1 MSARYWSKTCEAA
14 LAQEGTKHNET
25 ILLGTHGFTVACF
38 IIGTAFTGYWVLR
51 WTIIKLSDPEK
62 LANAWRW
69 LGPFL
74 GLSFSC
80 CIFGAAA
87 WISKINLISSQ
98 IRLFVI
104 ASSGAIPPCRS
115 SSALQ
120 KQANESQCIYRIAYA
135 LEFMCLFLSIV
146 ISLDRISEQA
156 GSARALSGR
165 ILAPLTNSPPP
176 QASRGARGQAKDNT
190 RQDIQLMPITEDSSS
205 PIERRQPSEHKNG
218 NLRVL
223 QFLIRAGIVV
233 VALCSLVSLVAV
245 TAAASFQAKIV
256 SAYQRAYDTCSS
268 EDTFTDEAIQILN
281 DAVTDSKPLSRSICI
296 GHSSEFSAGLL
307 VLLLYATVGALG
319 ASIVTAARR
328 KIQISLENLDRVHAT
343 IGDDAAVRYA
353 GCCRVVMRIFTR

>member
-1 MSARYWSKTCEAA
+1 MFCCYNFNLTDAEPRRRCFIPPGSIRTNSLPLLRFLIRLFFLSCAPCSTAEPPSFCPLSSAFAQLAITAFQRTHRPRRHHRCFLSSMSARYWSKTCEAA

-38 IIGTAFTGYWVLR
+38 IIGIAFTGYWVLR
-51 WTIIKLSDPEK
+51 WTIIKRSDPEK

-156 GSARALSGR
+156 GSARGLSGR

-176 QASRGARGQAKDNT
+176 PR
-190 RQDIQLMPITEDSSS
+190 P
-205 PIERRQPSEHKNG
+205 
-218 NLRVL
+218 
-223 QFLIRAGIVV
+223 
-233 VALCSLVSLVAV
+233 
-245 TAAASFQAKIV
+245 
-256 SAYQRAYDTCSS
+256 
-268 EDTFTDEAIQILN
+268 
-281 DAVTDSKPLSRSICI
+281 
-296 GHSSEFSAGLL
+296 
-307 VLLLYATVGALG
+307 
-319 ASIVTAARR
+319 
-328 KIQISLENLDRVHAT
+328 
-343 IGDDAAVRYA
+343 AAVPGGKRKTTPGKIYS
-353 GCCRVVMRIFTR
+353 

>member
-38 IIGTAFTGYWVLR
+38 IIGIAFTGYWVLR
-51 WTIIKLSDPEK
+51 WTIIKRSDPEK

-98 IRLFVI
+98 IRLSVI
-104 ASSGAIPPCRS
+104 VSSGAIPPCRS
-115 SSALQ
+115 SSALR

-135 LEFMCLFLSIV
+135 LEFMCLFLSIL

-165 ILAPLTNSPPP
+165 ILAPLTNSPSPP

-205 PIERRQPSEHKNG
+205 PIERRQPSEPFD

-245 TAAASFQAKIV
+245 TAAASFQAKTV
-256 SAYQRAYDTCSS
+256 SAYQRAYDACSS
-268 EDTFTDEAIQILN
+268 EDTFTDEAIQIFN
-281 DAVTDSKPLSRSICI
+281 DAVTDSKPLLRSICI
-296 GHSSEFSAGLL
+296 GHSSEFAAGLL

-343 IGDDAAVRYA
+343 IGCDAAARYA
-353 GCCRVVMRIFTR
+353 GCCRVVMHIFTR